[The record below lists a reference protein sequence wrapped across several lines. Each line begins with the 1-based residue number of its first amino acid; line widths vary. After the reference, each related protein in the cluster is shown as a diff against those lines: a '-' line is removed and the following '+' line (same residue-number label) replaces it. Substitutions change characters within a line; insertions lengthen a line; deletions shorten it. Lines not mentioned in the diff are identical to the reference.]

1 LKKINIE
8 LKKMENLLTNKND
21 KENLNKVINW
31 LNDIY
36 IKMSDVSDEE
46 WLYLIE
52 QKYNQKVK

>member
-1 LKKINIE
+1 
-8 LKKMENLLTNKND
+8 MENLLTNKND

>member
-1 LKKINIE
+1 
-8 LKKMENLLTNKND
+8 MTNKND